1 MPLSRFYSD
10 LKHKEQV
17 PITLSM
23 DVKQVLI
30 YFVKRLYA
38 TAQSVL
44 RQSSSVAALMLTII
58 LLLSACSMGEE
69 VKRIRAV
76 NEMEKERAQSQ
87 STDLTGEQVFIR
99 SCNTCHPRGR
109 QGVGPALDQLS
120 EHFATDEMLKRFIR
134 MGKGVMPANSK
145 ETLNDI
151 ELDNL
156 VKYLRAL
163 PKP

>member
-1 MPLSRFYSD
+1 
-10 LKHKEQV
+10 
-17 PITLSM
+17 M

-38 TAQSVL
+38 TALSVF
-44 RQSSSVAALMLTII
+44 RRSPSATAFMVTII
-58 LLLSACSMGEE
+58 FLLSACSMGEE
-69 VKRIRAV
+69 VKRIQAV
-76 NEMEKERAQSQ
+76 NEMERERAQSQ

-120 EHFATDEMLKRFIR
+120 EHFASDEMLKRFIR
-134 MGKGVMPANSK
+134 MGKGVMPANPK
-145 ETLNDI
+145 ETLNDV

>member
-1 MPLSRFYSD
+1 M
-10 LKHKEQV
+10 
-17 PITLSM
+17 
-23 DVKQVLI
+23 LI
-30 YFVKRLYA
+30 YFVKRIHA
-38 TAQSVL
+38 NAQSMFRRSPSVVL
-44 RQSSSVAALMLTII
+44 MPLTII

-69 VKRIRAV
+69 VKRIQAV
-76 NEMEKERAQSQ
+76 NEMERERAQSQ

-134 MGKGVMPANSK
+134 MGKGVMPGNPK
-145 ETLNDI
+145 ETVNDV

>member
-1 MPLSRFYSD
+1 
-10 LKHKEQV
+10 
-17 PITLSM
+17 M

-44 RQSSSVAALMLTII
+44 RQSPSVVAMMLTII

-134 MGKGVMPANSK
+134 MGKGVMPANPK
-145 ETLNDI
+145 ETLNDV

>member
-1 MPLSRFYSD
+1 
-10 LKHKEQV
+10 LKYKEQV

-30 YFVKRLYA
+30 YFVKCLYA
-38 TAQSVL
+38 IAQSVL
-44 RQSSSVAALMLTII
+44 RQSPSVAAMTLTVI

-134 MGKGVMPANSK
+134 MGKGVMPANPK
-145 ETLNDI
+145 ETLNDV

>member
-1 MPLSRFYSD
+1 M
-10 LKHKEQV
+10 
-17 PITLSM
+17 
-23 DVKQVLI
+23 LI
-30 YFVKRLYA
+30 YFVKRICA
-38 TAQSVL
+38 NTQSMFRRSPSVVL
-44 RQSSSVAALMLTII
+44 VPLTII

-69 VKRIRAV
+69 VKRIQAV
-76 NEMEKERAQSQ
+76 NEMERERAQSQ

-134 MGKGVMPANSK
+134 MGKGVMPGNPK
-145 ETLNDI
+145 ETINDV

>member
-1 MPLSRFYSD
+1 
-10 LKHKEQV
+10 
-17 PITLSM
+17 M

-38 TAQSVL
+38 TAQSMFC
-44 RQSSSVAALMLTII
+44 QSPSVVAMMLTTI

-134 MGKGVMPANSK
+134 MGKGVMPANPK

>member
-1 MPLSRFYSD
+1 M
-10 LKHKEQV
+10 
-17 PITLSM
+17 
-23 DVKQVLI
+23 LI
-30 YFVKRLYA
+30 YFVKRICA
-38 TAQSVL
+38 NTQSMFRWSPSVVL
-44 RQSSSVAALMLTII
+44 VPLTII

-69 VKRIRAV
+69 VKRIQAV
-76 NEMEKERAQSQ
+76 NEMERERAQSQ

-134 MGKGVMPANSK
+134 MGKGVMPGNPK
-145 ETLNDI
+145 ETINDV

>member
-1 MPLSRFYSD
+1 
-10 LKHKEQV
+10 
-17 PITLSM
+17 M

-30 YFVKRLYA
+30 YFVKRTCA
-38 TAQSVL
+38 TAQSMF
-44 RQSSSVAALMLTII
+44 RRSPSVVVMMLTII

-69 VKRIRAV
+69 VKRIQAV
-76 NEMEKERAQSQ
+76 NEMERERAQSQ

-99 SCNTCHPRGR
+99 SCNTCHPRGKL
-109 QGVGPALDQLS
+109 GVGPALDQLS

-134 MGKGVMPANSK
+134 MGKGVMPGNPK
-145 ETLNDI
+145 ETLNDV

>member
-1 MPLSRFYSD
+1 
-10 LKHKEQV
+10 LKYKEQV

>member
-1 MPLSRFYSD
+1 
-10 LKHKEQV
+10 
-17 PITLSM
+17 M

-38 TAQSVL
+38 TAQSMFC
-44 RQSSSVAALMLTII
+44 QSPSVVAMMLTII

-134 MGKGVMPANSK
+134 MGKGVMPANPK

>member
-1 MPLSRFYSD
+1 
-10 LKHKEQV
+10 
-17 PITLSM
+17 M

-30 YFVKRLYA
+30 YFVKCLYA
-38 TAQSVL
+38 IAQSVL
-44 RQSSSVAALMLTII
+44 RQSPSVAAMTLTVI

-134 MGKGVMPANSK
+134 MGKGVMPANPK
-145 ETLNDI
+145 ETLNDV

>member
-1 MPLSRFYSD
+1 
-10 LKHKEQV
+10 
-17 PITLSM
+17 M

-30 YFVKRLYA
+30 CFVKRICA
-38 TAQSVL
+38 NTQSMFRWSPSVVL
-44 RQSSSVAALMLTII
+44 VPLTII

-69 VKRIRAV
+69 VKRIQAV
-76 NEMEKERAQSQ
+76 NEMERERAQSQ

-134 MGKGVMPANSK
+134 MGKGVMPGNPK
-145 ETLNDI
+145 ETINDV

>member
-1 MPLSRFYSD
+1 
-10 LKHKEQV
+10 
-17 PITLSM
+17 
-23 DVKQVLI
+23 
-30 YFVKRLYA
+30 
-38 TAQSVL
+38 
-44 RQSSSVAALMLTII
+44 
-58 LLLSACSMGEE
+58 MGEE
-69 VKRIRAV
+69 VKRIQAV
-76 NEMEKERAQSQ
+76 NEMERERAQSQ

-134 MGKGVMPANSK
+134 MGKGIMPANPK
-145 ETLNDI
+145 DTLNDV

>member
-1 MPLSRFYSD
+1 
-10 LKHKEQV
+10 
-17 PITLSM
+17 M

-38 TAQSVL
+38 TAQSMFC
-44 RQSSSVAALMLTII
+44 QSPSVVAMMLTII

-120 EHFATDEMLKRFIR
+120 EHFATDEMLRRFIR
-134 MGKGVMPANSK
+134 MGKGVMPANPK

>member
-1 MPLSRFYSD
+1 
-10 LKHKEQV
+10 
-17 PITLSM
+17 M
-23 DVKQVLI
+23 DVKLVLI
-30 YFVKRLYA
+30 YFVKQTY
-38 TAQSVL
+38 
-44 RQSSSVAALMLTII
+44 TIAWSAFCRSQRGWFVVGASL

-69 VKRIRAV
+69 VKRIQAV

-109 QGVGPALDQLS
+109 VGLGPALDQLN
-120 EHFATDEMLKRFIR
+120 EHFPDDVQLKRFIR
-134 MGKGVMPANSK
+134 MGKGVMPAQGK
-145 ETLNDI
+145 DAVNDV

>member
-1 MPLSRFYSD
+1 M
-10 LKHKEQV
+10 
-17 PITLSM
+17 
-23 DVKQVLI
+23 LI
-30 YFVKRLYA
+30 YFVKRICA
-38 TAQSVL
+38 NAQSMFS
-44 RQSSSVAALMLTII
+44 RSPSVAFMPLTII

-69 VKRIRAV
+69 VKRIQAV
-76 NEMEKERAQSQ
+76 NEMERERAQSQ

-99 SCNTCHPRGR
+99 SCNTCHPRGK

-134 MGKGVMPANSK
+134 MGKGVMPGNPK
-145 ETLNDI
+145 ETLNDV

>member
-1 MPLSRFYSD
+1 
-10 LKHKEQV
+10 
-17 PITLSM
+17 M

-30 YFVKRLYA
+30 YFVKRICA
-38 TAQSVL
+38 NTQSMFRWSPSVVL
-44 RQSSSVAALMLTII
+44 VPLTII

-69 VKRIRAV
+69 VKRIQAV
-76 NEMEKERAQSQ
+76 NEMERERAQSQ

-134 MGKGVMPANSK
+134 MGKGVMPGNPK
-145 ETLNDI
+145 ETINDV

>member
-1 MPLSRFYSD
+1 
-10 LKHKEQV
+10 
-17 PITLSM
+17 M

-44 RQSSSVAALMLTII
+44 RQSPSVAAMMLTII
-58 LLLSACSMGEE
+58 FLLSACSMGEE

-134 MGKGVMPANSK
+134 MGKGVMPANPK
-145 ETLNDI
+145 ETLNDV

>member
-1 MPLSRFYSD
+1 MVFSCIQSD
-10 LKHKEQV
+10 SKYEKLV
-17 PITLSM
+17 LITFFM

-38 TAQSVL
+38 TAQSTFRRSPSVFACVL
-44 RQSSSVAALMLTII
+44 IMIA
-58 LLLSACSMGEE
+58 LLSACSMGEE
-69 VKRIRAV
+69 VKRIQAV
-76 NEMEKERAQSQ
+76 NEMERERSQSQ

-99 SCNTCHPRGR
+99 SCNTCHPQGR

-120 EHFATDEMLKRFIR
+120 EHFASDEMLKRFIR
-134 MGKGVMPANSK
+134 MGKGVMPGNPK
-145 ETLNDI
+145 ETLNDV

-156 VKYLRAL
+156 IKYLRAL

>member
-1 MPLSRFYSD
+1 
-10 LKHKEQV
+10 
-17 PITLSM
+17 M

>member
-1 MPLSRFYSD
+1 
-10 LKHKEQV
+10 
-17 PITLSM
+17 M

-44 RQSSSVAALMLTII
+44 RQSSSVAAMMLTII

-134 MGKGVMPANSK
+134 MGKGVMPANPK

>member
-1 MPLSRFYSD
+1 M
-10 LKHKEQV
+10 
-17 PITLSM
+17 
-23 DVKQVLI
+23 LI
-30 YFVKRLYA
+30 YFVKRTYA
-38 TAQSVL
+38 TAQSMF
-44 RQSSSVAALMLTII
+44 RRSPSVVVMMLTII

-69 VKRIRAV
+69 VKRIQAV
-76 NEMEKERAQSQ
+76 NEMERERAQSQ

-99 SCNTCHPRGR
+99 SCNTCHPRGKL
-109 QGVGPALDQLS
+109 GVGPALDQLS

-134 MGKGVMPANSK
+134 MGKGVMPGNPK
-145 ETLNDI
+145 ETLNDV